1 MDNQRGLPEYFQQTC
16 DKPYDRHHYK
26 IVMSDNSTKTFVAW
40 DLAMAVWFQT
50 ASQFLSH
57 IEVIDIKEQSQGG
70 FK

>member
-1 MDNQRGLPEYFQQTC
+1 
-16 DKPYDRHHYK
+16 
-26 IVMSDNSTKTFVAW
+26 MSDNSTKTFVSW
-40 DLAMAVWFQT
+40 DLAMAAWFQT